1 MKKATKLVELV
12 FPAFI
17 CKNSTFFDIFRI
29 FASSIFTNLS
39 SYPIVVVLF
48 TIALFANEQ

>member
-1 MKKATKLVELV
+1 MTELLELV
-12 FPAFI
+12 FSAFI
-17 CKNSTFFDIFRI
+17 CKKSTFFDIFRI

-48 TIALFANEQ
+48 TIALFSNEQ